1 MKTYLHG
8 NERQI
13 NELTEMSMKFAPLT
27 TNEEKELMG
36 DMKRK
41 LWKHSRYEVR
51 KQYYP
56 FKMDLWED
64 ERKSIENEYR
74 SKIVEL
80 QKEMKVRKF
89 QEKKVMEKK
98 REEEDMLNAA
108 IGLLLLSKT
117 NTNSTKNENVLIK
130 LRRSKRIATRVESS

>member
-1 MKTYLHG
+1 MKKLKTYLHG

-27 TNEEKELMG
+27 TKEEKELLG

-41 LWKHSRYEVR
+41 LWEHSRNEVR

-80 QKEMKVRKF
+80 QKEIKVRKL
-89 QEKKVMEKK
+89 QEKKH
-98 REEEDMLNAA
+98 EEEDVLNAA
-108 IGLLLLSKT
+108 MGLLLLSKA
-117 NTNSTKNENVLIK
+117 NPTKQKEIVAVEPV
-130 LRRSKRIATRVESS
+130 RRSKRIAERVASS